1 MVTPYAQGYSAE
13 NELNKKLQEFGYE
26 VKRAYKSQGCYD
38 LLAFNDTFRPLLI
51 EVKYYKAM
59 DDKPTSKVNQKALL
73 TLLKKAN
80 SKKLLLVAKTTNAYP
95 IIAFKIKGKG
105 WLLYRMDLDRLRF
118 FKYKDLKR
126 GLVITLQDK
135 DPFSQV

>member
-13 NELNKKLQEFGYE
+13 NELNNKLKEFGYE

-59 DDKPTSKVNQKALL
+59 NEIPTSKVNQKALL
-73 TLLKKAN
+73 TLLKKMN
-80 SKKLLLVAKTTNAYP
+80 SKKLVMTAQATKAYP
-95 IIAFKIKGKG
+95 LIMFKIKGKG
-105 WLLYRMDLDRLRF
+105 WLIYRMDTDMLRF

-126 GLVITLQDK
+126 GLITTLRDE
-135 DPFSQV
+135 DPFQK

>member
-59 DDKPTSKVNQKALL
+59 NEIPTSKVNQKALL

-80 SKKLLLVAKTTNAYP
+80 SKKLFITAKTTNAYP
-95 IIAFKIKGKG
+95 LFAFKIKGKG
-105 WLLYRMDLDRLRF
+105 WLLYRMDLDMLRF
-118 FKYKDLKR
+118 YKYKDLKY
-126 GLVITLQDK
+126 GLKSILQVSN
-135 DPFSQV
+135 PFP